1 MAVTSREEKEPRRK
15 SAIFSRSALARRQP
29 TVMRGLALGLFGVS
43 LSGSV
48 IWGGGG
54 LAAWLSLTPNV
65 PGLLATLA
73 AQAVCSGVQWVFAH
87 DPWNPYYLAALAV
100 SSATTTLGFWP
111 LVHPGLSSVIQS
123 QGGAVWTFYG
133 PYIAGVLIILGA
145 IIADIYPERVLTA

>member
-1 MAVTSREEKEPRRK
+1 MTTTHEEKEPLRK
-15 SAIFSRSALARRQP
+15 SAIVSRAALARRQP
-29 TVMRGLALGLFGVS
+29 TVMRGLALGLYGVS
-43 LSGSV
+43 VAGAV

-54 LAAWLSLTPNV
+54 MAAWMAFIPNV

-87 DPWNPYYLAALAV
+87 NPWNPYYLAALAV

-111 LVHPGLSSVIQS
+111 LVHPGLAHMIQS
-123 QGGAVWTFYG
+123 WGGAVWTFYG
-133 PYIAGVLIILGA
+133 PYLAGVMIILGA